1 MNISPINGYE
11 IKHREAEKLNKD
23 VEKFLK
29 ERELTV
35 LPVAFKPKK
44 LRTECK
50 PFKPEV
56 NWRYKPNKKPSNR
69 IMIVEQSALIAKY
82 ISMTT
87 THKRWVRV
95 LEKVDYVVNQNNLK
109 NISSGEYA
117 ISDKNI
123 WEKVKCAI
131 EELIAEIE
139 NENKT
144 N

>member
-1 MNISPINGYE
+1 MNISPINGHE
-11 IKHREAEKLNKD
+11 TKHRESEKLNQD

-56 NWRYKPNKKPSNR
+56 NWRYKPNKKPNNR

-82 ISMTT
+82 ISITT

-95 LEKVDYVVNQNNLK
+95 LEKVDYIVTQNNLK
-109 NISSGEYA
+109 HISSGEYA
-117 ISDKNI
+117 ITDKRTWLI
-123 WEKVKCAI
+123 VKNAI

-139 NENKT
+139 DK
-144 N
+144 